1 MQHLAVS
8 IASNVDSTDKWRLFC
23 DDGGGLSPLLECIR
37 EGANSVAEGRQ
48 TEVDADGNVLVD
60 DLMQIPPQE
69 EESFLAACTACRAL
83 RDICALSPSISAV
96 ITEGIL
102 RADAASAMKVPN
114 SNPEAKACLS
124 GGYISNLVTLLRH
137 ANEAEVLQTRRQSG
151 RREGKHFR
159 RREMVTRR
167 KSRRNRKRK
176 GSPFFLSLTIVQP
189 ESILYYFWT
198 LRIQRASKFSA
209 FVLRGH
215 RGET

>member
-48 TEVDADGNVLVD
+48 TAVDADGYVD
-60 DLMQIPPQE
+60 DLMQISPQE

-137 ANEAEVLQTRRQSG
+137 ANEAEVLQTRRRPSG
-151 RREGKHFR
+151 RREGKYFQ
-159 RREMVTRR
+159 RREMVARR

-176 GSPFFLSLTIVQP
+176 DSPLLLV
-189 ESILYYFWT
+189 SI
-198 LRIQRASKFSA
+198 
-209 FVLRGH
+209 
-215 RGET
+215 